1 MPSAVISFG
10 AYELIQKLW
19 LELEAKQD
27 VQLARAHYQQLHTAL
42 STAQRCNQHIQ
53 QLQQQGMDPDVL
65 ITAASSGGCGP
76 CQLQQDALLALS
88 NSGCD
93 TSSKAGLVDGSSGAA
108 SNSSLVS
115 CIPCGSLA
123 CSSTGMEAGATL
135 PDDAVLPQQGGA
147 TAAPAHAPSIS
158 SNGSSAEQAEM
169 PCAVCVLTP
178 PPNSSSSN
186 SNGAAR
192 H

>member
-1 MPSAVISFG
+1 MISFG

-53 QLQQQGMDPDVL
+53 QLQQQGIDPDVL
-65 ITAASSGGCGP
+65 SAGSSGGCGP
-76 CQLQQDALLALS
+76 CQLPQDPLLALS
-88 NSGCD
+88 NSSCD
-93 TSSKAGLVDGSSGAA
+93 TFGKAGRVDGSNGAA
-108 SNSSLVS
+108 LNSSLGS
-115 CIPCGSLA
+115 CIPCSSLA
-123 CSSTGMEAGATL
+123 CSSTSMDTGASL
-135 PDDAVLPQQGGA
+135 PNDAVLPQQGSIQGDN
-147 TAAPAHAPSIS
+147 TAAAAHAPSIS

-178 PPNSSSSN
+178 PDSSSS